1 MGFLQY
7 GEYTSDDIEPVREDF
22 YKIAFGKVGVA
33 CKEFYVNKFFAEIL
47 MDADL
52 DKSFTD
58 HFLFGMSAKNIYE
71 KLRELGFICEI
82 ISNENEYI
90 LKREEFMQNSAALVE
105 KFKKDLIVAYRLE
118 DIEQE
123 LMQPIIDIVFNKK
136 LDVVAIK
143 DLAALE
149 DDFKRMVSGAE
160 KLIIFYRENKK

>member
-1 MGFLQY
+1 MY
-7 GEYTSDDIEPVREDF
+7 GNIKKRAV
-22 YKIAFGKVGVA
+22 
-33 CKEFYVNKFFAEIL
+33 
-47 MDADL
+47 
-52 DKSFTD
+52 FTT
-58 HFLFGMSAKNIYE
+58 
-71 KLRELGFICEI
+71 
-82 ISNENEYI
+82 
-90 LKREEFMQNSAALVE
+90 LVE